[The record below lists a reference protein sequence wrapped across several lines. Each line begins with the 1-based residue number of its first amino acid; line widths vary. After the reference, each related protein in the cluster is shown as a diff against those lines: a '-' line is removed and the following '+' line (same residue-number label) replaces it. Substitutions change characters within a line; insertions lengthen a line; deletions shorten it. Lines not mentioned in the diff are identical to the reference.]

1 MPSSSVS
8 STPDLGRPG
17 WRERA
22 LALAI
27 YVVVAVLATWPLGW
41 RPRTLLG
48 APQGEG
54 DPYLNLF
61 TLGWDLRQLFLA
73 PSSWVTGGVFDAP
86 IFHPARQTLAFTD
99 HLLLQALLVSPIYAI
114 WRDPVLCYNA
124 VFIASLAAS
133 AWAMWWYLRQ
143 LLDDRLGPVVGGLAW
158 GFCAYRFSHVLH
170 LQLQAL
176 YFLPLAF
183 GALHRL
189 VARRRWQ
196 DGAWLGLWFGLTAVS
211 AVYYAV
217 IGLVALGLGG
227 LALVAGA
234 GRVSLGRLL
243 APLAVSGLVSAALV
257 APVLVPY
264 VQAQQRE
271 GFVRTMDEASR
282 HAATLASFV
291 SDPPWRPV
299 ALAPIGRTEED
310 GLLPGWGALALAVL
324 AAAALPRSRR
334 QPLLWTWG
342 AVAASGIVFALGP
355 EGLRSVYALAHRWVF
370 GFQAIRAPARFGVL
384 FSFGVAAAAGFA
396 VTWWRRER
404 RPASHPVVLA
414 LSLVV
419 AIEAVAWRVPYVP
432 APAFETPVSAWL
444 RDVEGPGAVA
454 FLPQPDDRAATPLM
468 LETLTHGRPI
478 VNGYSGQR
486 PAFAGAVAGALATFP
501 SADAI
506 WTLHDLGV
514 RFVVAPDDGLDK
526 AWPLARRASVAG
538 RGGAPS
544 VIYELADETT
554 LLAAVGAPA
563 AVSAPQPGVP
573 GFAPGEVSRYDVFWD
588 GAGTHV
594 SAGTIEIAV
603 LAATGSDARLPR
615 WLSAADRTRIRYEA
629 RVSLET
635 APWVAR
641 FFEARDVFRTF
652 TDSEFRPVAHLR
664 EIREG
669 RRQVDQSV
677 FHDGAGGVVRVV
689 PDATTVEAGPGFRA
703 PPDHR
708 DPIAAFL
715 LVRTLALAAGSQVAI
730 PVNDMGRNLT
740 LQSGPLA
747 AETIQWR
754 GQQVRAL
761 RMRPALVQRVQ
772 RRAPPA
778 IDLWL
783 SADQRRLPLRI
794 DVAAGFGRVRVELI
808 ETHSGVPRT

>member
-8 STPDLGRPG
+8 STPDHGRAN
-17 WRERA
+17 WRERLA
-22 LALAI
+22 ALAI
-27 YVVVAVLATWPLGW
+27 YALVTVIATWPLAW
-41 RPRTLLG
+41 HPRALLG

-73 PSSWVTGGVFDAP
+73 PSSWLNGGVFDAP

-99 HLLLQALLVSPIYAI
+99 HLLLQALLASPIYAS
-114 WRDPVLCYNA
+114 WRDPVLCYNV

-143 LLDDRLGPVVGGLAW
+143 LLDDRLGPIVGGLAW

-183 GALHRL
+183 GALHRV

-196 DGAWLGLWFGLTAVS
+196 DGAWLGLWFGLS
-211 AVYYAV
+211 ALSSVYYAV

-227 LALVAGA
+227 LALVAAA

-243 APLAVSGLVSAALV
+243 APLAVGAVVSVALV
-257 APVLVPY
+257 GPVLVPY
-264 VQAQQRE
+264 IQAQQRE

-282 HAATLASFV
+282 HAATPASFV
-291 SDPPWRPV
+291 SDPPWRPMRF
-299 ALAPIGRTEED
+299 APIGRTEED
-310 GLLPGWGALALAVL
+310 GLLPGWGALGLAVL
-324 AAAALPRSRR
+324 AGAALARSRR

-342 AVAASGIVFALGP
+342 AVAAAGVVLALGP
-355 EGLRSVYALAHRWVF
+355 EGIRSVYAFAHRWVF
-370 GFQAIRAPARFGVL
+370 GFQAVRAPARFGIL
-384 FSFGVAAAAGFA
+384 LSFGVAAAAGFA
-396 VTWWRRER
+396 VTWWRREL
-404 RPASHPVVLA
+404 RPAVQPVVLV
-414 LSLVV
+414 LSLLV

-432 APAFETPVSAWL
+432 APTFASPVSAWL
-444 RDVEGPGAVA
+444 RDAEGPGAVA
-454 FLPQPDDRAATPLM
+454 FLPQPEDRAATPLM

-514 RFVVAPDDGLDK
+514 RFVVVAADGLEE
-526 AWPLARRASVAG
+526 AWPLSRRTAAADG
-538 RGGAPS
+538 RGKPS
-544 VIYELADETT
+544 VIYELADEAT

-594 SAGTIEIAV
+594 SAGTIEIAIRD
-603 LAATGSDARLPR
+603 ASGSDPRLPR
-615 WLSAADRTRIRYEA
+615 WLAAADRARIRYEA
-629 RVSLET
+629 SVSLET
-635 APWVAR
+635 AAWVAR

-652 TDSEFRPVAHLR
+652 TDAEFRPIAHLR

-677 FHDGAGGVVRVV
+677 FHDGAG
-689 PDATTVEAGPGFRA
+689 P
-703 PPDHR
+703 
-708 DPIAAFL
+708 
-715 LVRTLALAAGSQVAI
+715 
-730 PVNDMGRNLT
+730 
-740 LQSGPLA
+740 
-747 AETIQWR
+747 
-754 GQQVRAL
+754 
-761 RMRPALVQRVQ
+761 
-772 RRAPPA
+772 
-778 IDLWL
+778 
-783 SADQRRLPLRI
+783 
-794 DVAAGFGRVRVELI
+794 
-808 ETHSGVPRT
+808 